1 MPQSII
7 PVSSINQDAYVK
19 SKFYFPF
26 PSTRDMNGAKIGL
39 KSVSIY
45 NSWNNIDPIYNNQ
58 QFSIIFPNNTGNTTL
73 AITIPAGI
81 YTVVDLNKYLRDYFI
96 TQNLYITNTST
107 TDITV
112 YAEFRANGT
121 AYSIDFVSFPLPTST
136 PSGFTNAGIT
146 WPTVSRGPQIVI
158 ADNGF
163 KTITGYSPG
172 TYPVTQQ
179 ATIYTKQ
186 SDNIPVIS
194 PVQSVNLTCDA
205 VLNLFS
211 SNSSIIHSFTS
222 KSAGSGQLIDSSPN
236 EVSFIDCSGGS
247 REGLTFQFT
256 DQLGRPLTLKDPDIN
271 INILIQTESVTK

>member
-1 MPQSII
+1 MPTSII
-7 PVSSINQDAYVK
+7 PVSSLNQDAYVK

-39 KSVSIY
+39 KSVAIY

-58 QFSIIFPNNTGNTTL
+58 QFSIIFPSGAGNSTL

-81 YTVVDLNKYLRDYFI
+81 YSVVDLNDYLRNYFI
-96 TQNLYITNTST
+96 TNNLYITNNTTS
-107 TDITV
+107 DITV

-121 AYSIDFVSFPLPTST
+121 AYSIDFVSFPLPITS
-136 PSGFTNAGIT
+136 PVGFTNAGIT
-146 WPTVSRGPQIVI
+146 NPTAVRGPQIVI
-158 ADNGF
+158 ANNGF
-163 KTITGYSPG
+163 KTTLGYTPG
-172 TYPVTQQ
+172 TYPAAQQ

-186 SDNIPVIS
+186 SDVVPIIS

-205 VLNLFS
+205 VLNMFS
-211 SNSSIIHSFTS
+211 SNSSIIHSFTA
-222 KSAGSGQLIDSSPN
+222 KNAGSGQLIDSSPN

-256 DQLGRPLTLKDPDIN
+256 DQLGRPLNLKDPDVN
-271 INILIQTESVTK
+271 INILIQLD

>member
-7 PVSSINQDAYVK
+7 PVNAIHQDLYVK
-19 SKFYFPF
+19 SKYYFPF

-58 QFSIIFPNNTGNTTL
+58 HFSIIFPNGAGNTTL

-81 YTVVDLNKYLRDYFI
+81 YTVEDLNNYLRDYFI
-96 TQNLYITNTST
+96 SQNLYITNTST

-112 YAEFRANGT
+112 YAQFVQNGT

-136 PSGFTNAGIT
+136 PAGFTNAGIT
-146 WPTVSRGPQIVI
+146 WPTTVRGPQIVI
-158 ADNGF
+158 ATNNF
-163 KTITGYSPG
+163 RTITGYLAG
-172 TYPVTQQ
+172 TYPAAQQ
-179 ATIYTKQ
+179 STIYTKQ
-186 SDNIPVIS
+186 SDVVPVIS

-205 VLNLFS
+205 VINLFS
-211 SNSSIIHSFTS
+211 SNSSVIHSFTS
-222 KSAGSGQLIDSSPN
+222 KTAGSGQLIDSSPN
-236 EVSFIDCSGGS
+236 EVSFIDCSSGS

-256 DQLGRPLTLKDPDIN
+256 DQLGRPLQLKDGDIN
-271 INILIQTESVTK
+271 INILVKTEAVN

>member
-1 MPQSII
+1 MPTSII
-7 PVSSINQDAYVK
+7 PVSSLNQDAYVK

-39 KSVSIY
+39 KSVAIY

-58 QFSIIFPNNTGNTTL
+58 QFSIIFPSGAGNTTL

-81 YTVVDLNKYLRDYFI
+81 YSVVDLNDYLRNYFI
-96 TQNLYITNTST
+96 TSNLYITNNTT

-146 WPTVSRGPQIVI
+146 WPTTIRGPQIVI
-158 ADNGF
+158 ANNGF
-163 KTITGYSPG
+163 KTTLGYTPG
-172 TYPVTQQ
+172 TYPTTQQ

-186 SDNIPVIS
+186 SDVVPVIS

-205 VLNLFS
+205 VLNMYS
-211 SNSSIIHSFTS
+211 SNSSIIHSFTA
-222 KSAGSGQLIDSSPN
+222 KNAGSGQLIDSSPN

-256 DQLGRPLTLKDPDIN
+256 DQLGRPLNLKDPDVN
-271 INILIQTESVTK
+271 INILIQVD

>member
-7 PVSSINQDAYVK
+7 PVNATHQDAYVK

-26 PSTRDMNGAKIGL
+26 PSTRDLNNAKIGL

-58 QFSIIFPNNTGNTTL
+58 QFSIIFPNGAGNTTL
-73 AITIPAGI
+73 SITIPAGI
-81 YTVVDLNKYLRDYFI
+81 YTVSDLNDYLRSYFI
-96 TQNLYITNTST
+96 SNNLYITNNTT

-112 YAEFRANGT
+112 YAQFLANGT
-121 AYSIDFVSFPLPTST
+121 NYSVDFVSFPLPTST
-136 PSGFTNAGIT
+136 PSGFTSAGGIT
-146 WPTVSRGPQIVI
+146 WPTSSRGPQIVI
-158 ADNGF
+158 VANGF
-163 KTITGYSPG
+163 RSITGYNAG
-172 TYPVTQQ
+172 TYPAAQQ
-179 ATIYTKQ
+179 STIYTKQ
-186 SDNIPVIS
+186 SDNVPVIS

-211 SNSSIIHSFTS
+211 SNSSVIHSFTS

-236 EVSFIDCSGGS
+236 EVSFIDCSSGS

-256 DQLGRPLTLKDPDIN
+256 DQLGRPLALKDPDIN
-271 INILIQTESVTK
+271 ITVLVKTE